1 MCICVNCNH
10 VHICNTY
17 ALIKKQHSK
26 SDFQKTTKFIP
37 TQTIIHINIK
47 SSLYNINFDWD
58 LQECLSFAEK
68 PGQWLTKDENK
79 ITNV

>member
-17 ALIKKQHSK
+17 ALIKKQHAK
-26 SDFQKTTKFIP
+26 SNFYMVTKFIP
-37 TQTIIHINIK
+37 TQTIIQINIK
-47 SSLYNINFDWD
+47 SSSHNINFDWD

-68 PGQWLTKDENK
+68 PGQWLTKDKNQ
-79 ITNV
+79 IMNV